1 MPTPRLCRSAVLLTA
16 IALAA
21 AVHNAN
27 AVPIEFKF
35 TGTVSS
41 VDDGLG
47 GTFSV
52 GDQVSGIYIFES
64 TTADSNNLPQR
75 GEYNGTV
82 RSFSFRKGGYA
93 GAAMAGNITVDND
106 ANGFDPYVVTIPSPL
121 TAPAVDGFALGRF
134 ALTLSDSTESVFN
147 NDSLPLTPPA
157 LAGFDSRLFQ
167 LVYTKQVGMT
177 FQIRSVLGNVTSL
190 VIPEPP
196 SLMLFGIA
204 GLSLFGGF
212 WRRRRTE
219 VKATGGA

>member
-21 AVHNAN
+21 AVHNVN

-106 ANGFDPYVVTIPSPL
+106 ANGFDRYVVTIPSPL

-147 NDSLPLTPPA
+147 DDSLPLTPPA

-196 SLMLFGIA
+196 SLMLFGVA
-204 GLSLFGGF
+204 GLSLVGGF
-212 WRRRRTE
+212 WRRRHSGLNSTR
-219 VKATGGA
+219 GA